1 MAVLRFQRFKQLSPK
16 RVRNRETAGGAR
28 GGMARLE
35 CNQMPRKAL
44 QRKACGLL
52 QSKGFPT
59 AEQWE
64 SNGIFQ
70 ADKRAF

>member
-16 RVRNRETAGGAR
+16 QIRNRETAGGAR

-44 QRKACGLL
+44 QRKACSLL
-52 QSKGFPT
+52 
-59 AEQWE
+59 
-64 SNGIFQ
+64 
-70 ADKRAF
+70 